1 MLTLLTYATKRG
13 LQEYLQQNLAVD
25 QKVIFVTPFPARADA
40 LRSSW
45 SHRPL
50 TDVVTL
56 SRFTQ
61 DMFTLAGLAG
71 KGALRKS
78 RLLLHLN
85 AFRHL
90 HPDGQKLDYGRFKS
104 AYQVFSDLR
113 AYTDTPELPDEI
125 IANFDDLVAGMAQLF
140 HQACRTT
147 GILDEHAALFEL
159 TALLRTVGEIQWDD
173 RSTVIF
179 DGFTFLTPAQLSFF
193 ESLSLRQRI
202 IVPVPRIVER
212 HSHVFDWPQA
222 LKMLSKQFTDTGE
235 PELEKRRL
243 TATSYVGGSLGD
255 ALRQWKQK
263 TQGRAAI
270 ILGTK
275 NLTDGHLQEFPFAE
289 VFVKRSVDILS
300 EARDVVFLRWEKR
313 LTRVLET
320 LPAVELV
327 GWIEQDRAQIVAA
340 KDFSLSRELAVL
352 QLAQQVLQE
361 KPELFERQPLDFF
374 LLQLLKEV
382 VAMDSPRN
390 SMVPIM
396 HHEPVVDLLTL
407 KDLQLL
413 PSSGPAVLCIDSS
426 LGGIKSDYRPFSVE
440 MEQQLAKLGPV
451 RRPELEF
458 LFVKAELFELL
469 NRQDLSLLIEEGLL
483 KHDLGWKKIF
493 EETELTTSMAPRAVA
508 ATVDSKDLF
517 AAPLGRVPLPDL
529 ISASRLQDF
538 LDCPRK
544 YYAERIQKIVPRF
557 QPTLELDP
565 MAIGDV
571 EHKLLALAWSN
582 GENFWS
588 DFDRMRRTAQDL
600 IEARSGSARL
610 SPPLKAAA
618 ISEAVLYATNG
629 LVRLRQL
636 TMAFPGLELNF
647 ERPLMGPKRSGS
659 IDCLGILGETVF
671 LIDFKRSKGQNPSFT
686 EWSDQ
691 YPKIQLWFYLN
702 DLRAEGI
709 LRASSK
715 VAIGY
720 LFFKDIEKSWLACS
734 SDVAA
739 VIEQHVPGWAKSW
752 ESPWEDVATY
762 ETFETTQI
770 QRLVEEERFAPDVRD
785 TAVCDFCS
793 LRPLCPKGTEVEE

>member
-40 LRSSW
+40 LRFSW

-61 DMFTLAGLAG
+61 DMFALAGLEG

-90 HPDGQKLDYGRFKS
+90 HPDGQNLDYGRFKS

-125 IANFDDLVAGMAQLF
+125 LANFDEQVAGMAQLF
-140 HQACRTT
+140 HQACRAT

-173 RSTVIF
+173 RSTVVF

-193 ESLSLRQRI
+193 EALSLRQQI

-212 HSHVFDWPQA
+212 QSHVFDWPQA

-235 PELEKRRL
+235 IELEQRKL
-243 TATSYVGGSLGD
+243 AATTYVGGSLGD
-255 ALRQWKQK
+255 ALRQWQQQ
-263 TQGRAAI
+263 TRGRAAV

-289 VFVKRSVDILS
+289 VFVKRPVDILS

-313 LTRVLET
+313 LTRLVGA
-320 LPAVELV
+320 PSAVELV
-327 GWIEQDRAQIVAA
+327 SWIEQERTQLIAA

-352 QLAQQVLQE
+352 QLTQQVLQE

-396 HHEPVVDLLTL
+396 TTEPVVDLLTL
-407 KDLQLL
+407 KDLQVL
-413 PSSGPAVLCIDSS
+413 PRSGPAVLCIDSS

-458 LFVKAELFELL
+458 LFVKAELFELFY
-469 NRQDLSLLIEEGLL
+469 RQELSLLIEEGLL

-493 EETELTTSMAPRAVA
+493 EETELTTSVALRAVA
-508 ATVDSKDLF
+508 PKVGAKNLF
-517 AAPLGRVPLPDL
+517 AAPLGRVPLPEL

-544 YYAERIQKIVPRF
+544 YYADRIQKIIPRY

-571 EHKLLALAWSN
+571 EHKLLALAWSK
-582 GENFWS
+582 GENFWL
-588 DFDRMRRTAQDL
+588 DFDRMRRAAKDL

-618 ISEAVLYATNG
+618 INEAVLYATNG

-636 TMAFPGLELNF
+636 TLAFPGLQFHF
-647 ERPLMGPKRSGS
+647 ERPLMAPQRSGS
-659 IDCLGILGETVF
+659 IDCLGVIGEMIF
-671 LIDFKRSKGQNPSFT
+671 LIDFKRSKGQNPSFS
-686 EWSDQ
+686 EWSDH

-709 LRASSK
+709 LRPQSK

-734 SDVAA
+734 ADVAEL
-739 VIEQHVPGWAKSW
+739 IEAQVPGWAKTW
-752 ESPWEDVATY
+752 ESPWEDVAAY
-762 ETFETTQI
+762 EHFEATQI
-770 QRLVEEERFAPDVRD
+770 QRLVDEEKFAPDVRD

-793 LRPLCPKGTEVEE
+793 LRPLCPRGTEVEE